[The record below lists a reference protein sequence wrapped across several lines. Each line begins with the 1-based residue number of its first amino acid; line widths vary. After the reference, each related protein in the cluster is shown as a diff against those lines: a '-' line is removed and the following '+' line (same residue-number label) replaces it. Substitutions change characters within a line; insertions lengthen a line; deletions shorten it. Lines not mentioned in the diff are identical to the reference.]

1 MPKSQLPVLNY
12 VNINIMDKMNA
23 KHLKNLLNKTVI
35 VPDDMLLLF
44 NDSCYEALSD
54 ISENDDNILV
64 TRQGNNPHTH
74 SS

>member
-12 VNINIMDKMNA
+12 VNIKMMDKINA
-23 KHLKNLLNKTVI
+23 KHLKNLLNKIVI

-44 NDSCYEALSD
+44 HDSCYEALSD
-54 ISENDDNILV
+54 ISENDDNILA
-64 TRQGNNPHTH
+64 TRQGNPHTH